1 MEQFLARVRTLWNT
15 WDLRILVL
23 LSLSLQI
30 ILTLLGN
37 RRRSIS
43 SLWISVFVWL
53 AYLMA
58 DWTAT
63 VALGKLSDTQVNY
76 GNGKSLRALW
86 APLLLLHLGGPDTI
100 TAYSMEDNHLWTR
113 HFFGLVVQFSVAVY
127 VIIMS
132 WTHSWFS
139 TMSIPALV
147 AGLIKYGERTYVLR
161 WVCRDRY
168 GDIVPIGYLGEGSD
182 LGTNNTSEDKKFIRV
197 LYIAHECLKK
207 FKKYMLS
214 YDLMNQDFSWDKVDD
229 INLLWNAIEVEMGL
243 MFDLFYTKT
252 PINFRKRGWIL
263 RCITF
268 VCIVTVVIGSTFE
281 LISTREDR
289 EKWHKVDI
297 AITEVLVVGALALE
311 IYAIIALYLFSDWAM
326 LWLIKHKYNRLGKQ
340 VIQLRKKISW
350 LFLPKQYQCNMMG
363 HFDFISSYLKSI
375 EADRTLINRILLLL
389 GIDHSE
395 YRSDKYV
402 HKTAVPVNSR
412 LLDPILDCCQ
422 RLRSGGR
429 LIQDNWT
436 GFDRSKIPPE
446 RQIFWLHIT
455 TEVCYNV
462 EMEWD
467 THDDDASESSVV
479 VSQHTMPP
487 SGSSSSLEENRE
499 LSRTLSRYMMYIL
512 VMRPLLL
519 PTASS
524 DKDHLAALKDELPGA
539 IRYFYSG
546 EGTPDVRAACQHF
559 LEIDEDIRDMLKPGI
574 VNMCKHLQSKQK
586 VERWEMLKSTW
597 VKMLCN
603 TAIKCHRYEHLR
615 QLTQGGEFLTFLW
628 FFIAQSRIL
637 SSQQKKEEV
646 NKENSSQQEPQHGN
660 Q

>member
-1 MEQFLARVRTLWNT
+1 MKDKCVMEQFLAWVRTLWNT

-43 SLWISVFVWL
+43 SQWISVFVWL
-53 AYLMA
+53 AYLTA
-58 DWTAT
+58 DWAAT

-76 GNGKSLRALW
+76 GNGKSLRAIW

-100 TAYSMEDNHLWTR
+100 TAYSMEDNHLWMR

-139 TMSIPALV
+139 TMSILALA
-147 AGLIKYGERTYVLR
+147 AGFIKYGERTYVLR
-161 WVCRDRY
+161 WVSRDTS
-168 GDIVPIGYLGEGSD
+168 GDIVPFGYLGGAFNLGS
-182 LGTNNTSEDKKFIRV
+182 NNTLKDQNYIRV
-197 LYIAHECLKK
+197 LYIAYECLKK
-207 FKKYMLS
+207 FKTYMIR
-214 YDLMNQDFSWDKVDD
+214 YDVKSRFYACLQKVDN
-229 INLLWNAIEVEMGL
+229 INQFWEAIEVEMGL

-252 PINFRKRGWIL
+252 PINFRKGGWIL

-268 VCIVTVVIGSTFE
+268 VCTVTVLIGSTFE

-311 IYAIIALYLFSDWAM
+311 IYAVIALYLFSDWAM

-340 VIQLRKKISW
+340 VIQLRTKISW
-350 LFLPKQYQCNMMG
+350 LFLPKQYRCNMMG
-363 HFDFISSYLKSI
+363 QFDFISSSLKNI

-389 GIDHSE
+389 GNDHS
-395 YRSDKYV
+395 RLDKYV

-429 LIQDNWT
+429 LIQDDWPE
-436 GFDRSKIPPE
+436 FDSNETPDWGKI
-446 RQIFWLHIT
+446 FSLHIA
-455 TEVCYNV
+455 TEMCYNV

-467 THDDDASESSVV
+467 TNDDASESSVV

-512 VMRPLLL
+512 VMRPSLL

-524 DKDHLAALKDELPGA
+524 DKETLADLKDGVPQA
-539 IRYFYSG
+539 IREFSPYDK
-546 EGTPDVRAACQHF
+546 GTRDVRAAC
-559 LEIDEDIRDMLKPGI
+559 RDWISNIHPVGRMVQRLK
-574 VNMCKHLQSKQK
+574 SKQK
-586 VERWEMLKSTW
+586 DERWEMLKSTW
-597 VKMLCN
+597 VKMLCD

-628 FFIAQSRIL
+628 FFIPQYQIL

-646 NKENSSQQEPQHGN
+646 NKENSGQQEPQHGN